1 MVFPITEKD
10 MENHNR
16 SRKYYVL
23 LYSVPIYGA
32 VFSWCK
38 YTYRFFYVAGVGD
51 FKPRGKSSARFI

>member
-16 SRKYYVL
+16 SRKYYIL
-23 LYSVPIYGA
+23 LYYVPIYRA

-51 FKPRGKSSARFI
+51 FKTREKSRTRLI